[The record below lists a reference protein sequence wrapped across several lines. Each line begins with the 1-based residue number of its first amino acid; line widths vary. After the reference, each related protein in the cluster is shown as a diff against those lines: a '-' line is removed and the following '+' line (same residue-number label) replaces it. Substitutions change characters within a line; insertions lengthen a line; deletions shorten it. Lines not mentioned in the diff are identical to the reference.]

1 MPKPKRSTADRNR
14 RRGIEARVIG
24 LLERYDCPTPYHAV
38 CTHFLGALSGS
49 APVQPMKVLAT
60 IWDGA
65 LPAFPSID
73 AVNELLEALI
83 SGLWNEHT
91 THQDDTQPYRLTP
104 MPARATRQSLTSLIE
119 TRAEEIHGF
128 LTGLFG
134 DQENLEVPG
143 SMADSL
149 DALMELDEMFS
160 GMQALLED
168 PEKAASTSDLKA
180 LKVHLAELTNIV
192 EQEIHNVVLGARV
205 LREQEGAMEEKTE
218 LTVH

>member
-1 MPKPKRSTADRNR
+1 MPKRSTADRNR
-14 RRGIEARVIG
+14 CRRMELRAIA

-38 CTHFLGALSGS
+38 CTLFLGAMSAT

-60 IWDGA
+60 IWDGK

-83 SGLWNEHT
+83 NGLWNELT
-91 THQDDTQPYRLTP
+91 VHQDETQPYRLTP
-104 MPARATRQSLTSLIE
+104 TPARATRQSLASLVE

-128 LTGLFG
+128 LTGIFG
-134 DQENLEVPG
+134 DQVDLEVPEP
-143 SMADSL
+143 MAESL
-149 DALMELDEMFS
+149 DTLMELGEVFS
-160 GMQALLED
+160 GMQTLLED
-168 PEKAASTSDLKA
+168 PEKPTSPADLKA
-180 LKVHLAELTNIV
+180 LKMHIAELTHIV
-192 EQEIHNVVLGARV
+192 EQEIHVVVIVARV